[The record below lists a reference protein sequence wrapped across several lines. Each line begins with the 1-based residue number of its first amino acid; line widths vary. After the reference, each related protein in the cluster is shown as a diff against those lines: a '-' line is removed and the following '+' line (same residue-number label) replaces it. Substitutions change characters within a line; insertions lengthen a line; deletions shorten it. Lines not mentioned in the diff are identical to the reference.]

1 MTTLRRLLVAAC
13 LVSLIPSS
21 ASAAR
26 LSDGTPIRVRILGV
40 ITSET
45 SFAGDPMEFVVV
57 RDVVRDGEVVI
68 ARGARVSGA
77 VVVARRMS
85 VGWSTQPGRLAFR
98 FHSTAS
104 RRGQAIR
111 LRATPDSTPAGSV
124 MVDRDRR
131 HHWLQWAGGG
141 DTFEAF
147 VDGDYDL

>member
-1 MTTLRRLLVAAC
+1 MMTTLRRLLVP
-13 LVSLIPSS
+13 LFVVWLPSS
-21 ASAAR
+21 AAAAR

-45 SFAGDPMEFVVV
+45 SIAGDPLEFVVV

-68 ARGARVSGA
+68 PRGARVSGA
-77 VVVARRMS
+77 VVDARRMS
-85 VGWSTQPGRLAFR
+85 VGWSTQPGRLAFQ
-98 FHSTAS
+98 FHATAS
-104 RRGQAIR
+104 RGGRAIR
-111 LRATPDSTPAGSV
+111 LRASPDSMPAARV
-124 MVDRDRR
+124 IVDRDRR